1 MEKFIMFFKDDS
13 CEPCLET
20 LPHVEAL
27 NQENET
33 NKFFIINVNDAPK
46 MVKDFGVEEIPTFV
60 FIKNGEEFRRE
71 MGYASRNRLEGFL
84 RYLEH

>member
-1 MEKFIMFFKDDS
+1 MENFIIFFKDDS

-20 LPHVEAL
+20 MPEIEAL

-33 NKFFIINVNDAPK
+33 TKFFIVTVNEAPK
-46 MVKDFGVEEIPTFV
+46 MVKDFSIEAIPTFV
-60 FIKNGEEFRRE
+60 FIKNGEEVRRE
-71 MGYASRNRLEGFL
+71 VGNANRSRLEGFL